1 MARTTNR
8 AAEREKRHRRI
19 RRRIAGSAARPRLC
33 VTKTLCHL
41 YAQVI
46 DDEAGRTL
54 AQASTLDSELRAV
67 VSGPNRKAAAQ
78 VAAKLVERATQAG
91 IKQVVFDRGG
101 YPYHGV
107 VSAFAEACRK
117 GGLEF

>member
-1 MARTTNR
+1 MAKMTNR

-19 RRRIAGSAARPRLC
+19 RRRIAGTDARPRLC
-33 VTKTLCHL
+33 VTKTLKHL

-46 DDEAGRTL
+46 DDSVGRTL
-54 AQASTLDSELRAV
+54 VQASTLDREVRETV
-67 VSGPNRKAAAQ
+67 GGPNRDAAVKVASVLVARAAQ
-78 VAAKLVERATQAG
+78 AG
-91 IKQVVFDRGG
+91 VKEVVFDRGG
-101 YPYHGV
+101 HPYHGV

>member
-1 MARTTNR
+1 MARMTNR

-19 RRRIAGSAARPRLC
+19 RRRIVGTAARPRLC
-33 VTKTLCHL
+33 VTKTLSHL

-46 DDEAGRTL
+46 DDSVGKTL
-54 AQASTLDSELRAV
+54 VQASTLDRELRDS
-67 VSGPNRKAAAQ
+67 VSGPNRDAAVKIAAAL
-78 VAAKLVERATQAG
+78 AARAVQAG
-91 IKQVVFDRGG
+91 IKEVVFDRGG

>member
-1 MARTTNR
+1 MAGMTNR

-19 RRRIAGSAARPRLC
+19 RRRIIGSAARPRLC
-33 VTKTLCHL
+33 VTKTLSHL

-46 DDEAGRTL
+46 DDSVGATL
-54 AQASTLDSELRAV
+54 VQASTLDPELRGD
-67 VSGPNRKAAAQ
+67 VSGPNRKAAVA
-78 VAAKLVERATQAG
+78 VAAKLAERAAQAG
-91 IKQVVFDRGG
+91 IKEVVFDRGG

-107 VSAFAEACRK
+107 VSAFAEACRE